1 MKGLL
6 LKDIYTL
13 MKQLRS
19 LFFVLFFLSFVMN
32 SYMCA
37 FLIYYAAMLPIT
49 AFAYDERSKWDELA
63 LMMPYSIRDLVG
75 SKYLLGLCSVLAA
88 SAFSCI
94 LLPVSALI
102 KGGSAYDPSGW
113 IGILFLALIALI
125 LMAINLPLTFLFG
138 VEKGRIVLCIL
149 LGVGVSLGFLIKEQL
164 LPLVSLFAHPLLPA
178 LILLALTVVLLL
190 LSLWVSTRIYQ
201 KKHFS

>member
-13 MKQLRS
+13 IKQLRS
-19 LFFVLFFLSFVMN
+19 LFFVLLFLSFVMS
-32 SYMCA
+32 SYMYA

-63 LMMPYSIRDLVG
+63 LTMPYSVQDLVG

-88 SAFSCI
+88 SVFSCI

-125 LMAINLPLTFLFG
+125 LMAINLPFTFLLG
-138 VEKGRIVLCIL
+138 VEKGRIALCIL
-149 LGVGVSLGFLIKEQL
+149 LGAGVSLGFLIKEQL
-164 LPLVSLFAHPLLPA
+164 LPLASLLSYPLLPV
-178 LILLALTVVLLL
+178 LLALTTVLLL
-190 LSLWVSTRIYQ
+190 LSLWVSTRIY
-201 KKHFS
+201 KRRHF